1 MASQLFAP
9 CRFGLSNV
17 GLRALVHSR
26 LASTVPGA
34 QYPFP
39 RHPQPTPHQIFHLS
53 YGASQTDIK
62 SRYYELVREHH
73 PDSAHA
79 QHISPSERHSRFQA
93 ITAAYEILTGKSR
106 SQLGSVRGDP
116 SDSYMYEELR
126 RRRRRTP
133 HRSAG
138 MDFDRD
144 HPFGFA
150 SGTPG
155 SDWTAKPDERWKD
168 WSIIFVGTACFII
181 GLAPI
186 FFSHST
192 DKRHMSAVENLAQ
205 ARSEAQEYGMERRRE
220 IRRRVR
226 EYQLEQEER
235 DAHRRCSCDYK
246 PEKK

>member
-1 MASQLFAP
+1 
-9 CRFGLSNV
+9 
-17 GLRALVHSR
+17 
-26 LASTVPGA
+26 
-34 QYPFP
+34 
-39 RHPQPTPHQIFHLS
+39 
-53 YGASQTDIK
+53 
-62 SRYYELVREHH
+62 
-73 PDSAHA
+73 
-79 QHISPSERHSRFQA
+79 
-93 ITAAYEILTGKSR
+93 
-106 SQLGSVRGDP
+106 
-116 SDSYMYEELR
+116 
-126 RRRRRTP
+126 
-133 HRSAG
+133 

-168 WSIIFVGTACFII
+168 WSIIFVGTAVYIFPAIIICSFLIEYSMKCFII
-181 GLAPI
+181 GIAPI
-186 FFSHST
+186 FLSHST

>member
-1 MASQLFAP
+1 MAVNLFGP
-9 CRFGLSNV
+9 CRGRLPTAGA
-17 GLRALVHSR
+17 GLRAVIHSR
-26 LASTVPGA
+26 LASTMS

-39 RHPQPTPHQIFHLS
+39 HHPRPTPHQIFHLS
-53 YGASQTDIK
+53 HGASQADIK

-79 QHISPSERHSRFQA
+79 QHIPASERHSRFQS
-93 ITAAYEILTGKSR
+93 ITAAYEVLTGKSR
-106 SQLGSVRGDP
+106 LQLGSGLRSSP
-116 SDSYMYEELR
+116 SDSDMYEELR
-126 RRRRRTP
+126 RRRRAH

-138 MDFDRD
+138 MDFDHS

-155 SDWTAKPDERWKD
+155 REWTARPDERWKD

-181 GLAPI
+181 GIAPI
-186 FFSHST
+186 FFSHSS
-192 DKRHMSAVENLAQ
+192 DRRHRSAVQNLAQ

-220 IRRRVR
+220 IRRRVQ

-235 DAHRRCSCDYK
+235 DARRSCDHK
-246 PEKK
+246 AERK

>member
-1 MASQLFAP
+1 MAVHLFGS
-9 CRFGLSNV
+9 CRGRLPIA
-17 GLRALVHSR
+17 GLRALIHSR
-26 LASTVPGA
+26 LASTMP

-39 RHPQPTPHQIFHLS
+39 HHPRPTPHQIFHLS
-53 YGASQTDIK
+53 HSASQADIK

-79 QHISPSERHSRFQA
+79 QHIPASERHSRFQS
-93 ITAAYEILTGKSR
+93 ITAAYEALTGKSR
-106 SQLGSVRGDP
+106 LQFGPGLQGSP
-116 SDSYMYEELR
+116 SDFEMYEELR
-126 RRRRRTP
+126 RRRRTR

-138 MDFDRD
+138 MDFDHN

-155 SDWTAKPDERWKD
+155 REWTARPDERWKD

-181 GLAPI
+181 GTAPI
-186 FFSHST
+186 FFSHRS
-192 DKRHMSAVENLAQ
+192 DKRHMSAVQSLAQ

-235 DAHRRCSCDYK
+235 DARRSCDHK
-246 PEKK
+246 AERN

>member
-1 MASQLFAP
+1 MATRL
-9 CRFGLSNV
+9 CLSRLSSA
-17 GLRALVHSR
+17 GLRALVHLR
-26 LASTVPGA
+26 LASTVSGT

-39 RHPQPTPHQIFHLS
+39 QHPRPTPHQIFHLS
-53 YGASQTDIK
+53 YGASQADIK

-79 QHISPSERHSRFQA
+79 QHIPPSERHSRFQA
-93 ITAAYEILTGKSR
+93 ITAAYETLTGKSGL
-106 SQLGSVRGDP
+106 QFGSGPRGSP
-116 SDSYMYEELR
+116 SDVYMYEELMR
-126 RRRRRTP
+126 RRRAH

-138 MDFDRD
+138 MDFDHE

-155 SDWTAKPDERWKD
+155 RNWTAKPDERWKD
-168 WSIIFVGTACFII
+168 WSIIFVGTVCFII
-181 GLAPI
+181 GIAPI
-186 FFSHST
+186 FLSHST

-226 EYQLEQEER
+226 EYQLEEEER

-246 PEKK
+246 PERK